1 MVRREVKSH
10 GMGGIENAEPAHDGL
25 KVRGLLVLVCDSNG
39 CPKGSEEGILVHGV
53 SPVGHKGQPAENYG
67 LAAVFRMLRDV
78 LVEGEHVGLSR
89 ALLSEF
95 PAGVAKDVAQGE
107 VLAVVEPKKMR
118 SQGVHL
124 AHRRTANEACW
135 VGGVAHGARSPEG
148 VSG

>member
-1 MVRREVKSH
+1 M
-10 GMGGIENAEPAHDGL
+10 
-25 KVRGLLVLVCDSNG
+25 
-39 CPKGSEEGILVHGV
+39 HGV

-107 VLAVVEPKKMR
+107 VIAAAEPKMPR
-118 SQGVHL
+118 SQSVHL
-124 AHRRTANEACW
+124 VDRSPANEACW
-135 VGGVAHGARSPEG
+135 VGGMGHAVSPPEG